1 MTLRITE
8 AELARDVGAVLDKVQ
23 QGSEVVI
30 EREDQRT
37 VAIVSAP
44 PRGGRP
50 IDDMLRDARA
60 RNSTVTLDE
69 DFGRDMEEIIA
80 MRYRG
85 CTPPSG
91 D

>member
-1 MTLRITE
+1 MTMRITE

-50 IDDMLRDARA
+50 IDD
-60 RNSTVTLDE
+60 S
-69 DFGRDMEEIIA
+69 A
-80 MRYRG
+80 MQGPGIRRLHSMR
-85 CTPPSG
+85 TSAETWKR
-91 D
+91 